1 MMKSGYLLL
10 AVATVGAVVLACDA
24 QAQMRTRK
32 GEYYEGIQRKPYGH
46 TFWIWPPAEQRGPVY
61 EPRRGK
67 DADSRRTQKGRNPP
81 TR

>member
-1 MMKSGYLLL
+1 MMKSGYLL
-10 AVATVGAVVLACDA
+10 VAIAIIGAVTAAVDA

-46 TFWIWPPAEQRGPVY
+46 YWIWPPAEQREPVY
-61 EPRRGK
+61 APRRGK
-67 DADSRRTQKGRNPP
+67 DADGNRTQKDGKPP